1 MPNLTLVVLAAG
13 IGSRYGGLKQIDPVG
28 PHGELIIDYSVYD
41 ALRGGFERVVF
52 VINEKIEQPF
62 RERVGRAIE
71 KQCDTTYV
79 FQHLDDIPAGFRVPE
94 GRTKPWGTGHAS
106 LACRDV
112 VEAPFAVINA
122 DDFYGRSPYQALH
135 GYLQRAQDREAT
147 PDYCMIGYRLENTL
161 TEHGHVS
168 RGICQVNQDGLLVEI
183 HERTRVQRFG
193 PAVKYAGEGD
203 AWIEIPPG
211 SLASLNIWGF
221 TPHIFSHLADQF
233 RRFLVEN
240 SDRLEK
246 AEFYL
251 PEVVGSVIREGRAR
265 VRVLPTAENWFGV
278 TYQQDKPQVK
288 QAIRALIRQGVY
300 PEKLWG

>member
-28 PHGELIIDYSVYD
+28 PYGELIIDYSVYD
-41 ALRGGFERVVF
+41 ALRAGFERVVF

-62 RERVGRAIE
+62 RERVGRTIE

-79 FQHLDDIPAGFRVPE
+79 FQRLDDIPLGFQVPE
-94 GRTKPWGTGHAS
+94 GRTKPWGTGHAT
-106 LACRDV
+106 LAGRDV
-112 VEAPFAVINA
+112 VKAPFAVINA
-122 DDFYGRSPYQALH
+122 DDFYGRSPYQALYDH
-135 GYLQRAQDREAT
+135 LQRTQSGDGQ
-147 PDYCMIGYRLENTL
+147 PDYCMVGYRLENTL

-168 RGICQVNQDGLLVEI
+168 RGICQVNRDGFLVEI

-193 PAVKYAGEGD
+193 PAVKYAAEGD

-221 TPHIFSHLADQF
+221 RPAILAQLADHF

-240 SDRLEK
+240 SDNLAK

-251 PEVVGSVIREGRAR
+251 PEVVGSLIREGQAR
-265 VRVLPTAENWFGV
+265 VRQALTSGRWFGV
-278 TYQQDKPQVK
+278 TYQQDQPRVK
-288 QAIRALIRQGVY
+288 EAIQELIRQGVY
-300 PEKLWG
+300 PEELWG